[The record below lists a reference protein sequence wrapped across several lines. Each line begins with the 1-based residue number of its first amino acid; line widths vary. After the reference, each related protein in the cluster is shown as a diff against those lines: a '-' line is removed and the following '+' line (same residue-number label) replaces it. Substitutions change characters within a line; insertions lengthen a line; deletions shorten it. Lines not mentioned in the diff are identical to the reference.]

1 MDRLDI
7 DAITTYTPT
16 RVTDATYDAAVLIPV
31 VPRANGYALVFT
43 KRSNHLEE
51 HPGEMSFPGGGVE
64 PSDGDRITTAIREAN
79 EEIGL
84 DPTGVSVVGRLDDIV
99 TTTGYAVTPVV
110 ANVPDHPYAPNDG
123 EVAEVAVLPL
133 ERFLDEETYRS
144 EYRNHPD
151 YGPIQVHYFDV
162 DGYTV
167 WGATARILVQ
177 FLELTTPFR
186 PPSAGERGV

>member
-7 DAITTYTPT
+7 DAITAYTPS
-16 RVTDATYDAAVLIPV
+16 RVTGAPNDAAVL
-31 VPRANGYALVFT
+31 VPIVPQMDGHALVFT

-51 HPGEMSFPGGGVE
+51 HPGEKSFPGGGVE
-64 PSDGDRITTAIREAN
+64 PGDGDRAETAIREAN
-79 EEIGL
+79 EEIGV
-84 DPTGVSVVGRLDDIV
+84 DPGSVSIVGRLDDIRTV
-99 TTTGYAVTPVV
+99 TGYAVTPVV
-110 ANVPDHPYAPNDG
+110 AYVPHRPYAPKDG

-133 ERFLDEETYRS
+133 ERFLDDETYRS
-144 EYRNHPD
+144 EYRRHPD
-151 YGPIQVHYFDV
+151 YGSMQVHYFDV

-186 PPSAGERGV
+186 PPSIGDDGD